1 MLEKKSVFLSTIYV
15 YLSTILLALV
25 FMKVFREFYVW
36 QFNPPKF
43 SSIFSL
49 WSNNF
54 ELNFTGFIYALIFF
68 LPLSIFILMERKKL
82 LIWLIGIFV
91 PFLLIIAGGS
101 KEIIWFIIFTL
112 IGGLI
117 GWLINIGIKKLKK

>member
-1 MLEKKSVFLSTIYV
+1 MLEKKSVFLSTVYV

-82 LIWLIGIFV
+82 LIWLLGIFI

-101 KEIIWFIIFTL
+101 KEIIWFLIFTVT
-112 IGGLI
+112 GGLI